1 MALQIHEPTQ
11 PRLSEQTLAAW
22 HDVPTTII
30 SDELNRFNAM
40 ASAIAP
46 VAPGSA
52 FVGEALTVRV
62 IAGDNAAL
70 HYAVARAWPGAAII
84 VDAGGYTDTAVWGGI
99 LHRAATRQGVV
110 AVVIDGSVRDV
121 AELRASTVPAYCR
134 GAVPAGPHKG
144 WGGTVNGLIL
154 CGGCPVTPG
163 DLVRGDDDGV
173 VVVPRPLLDD
183 LLPRCRDRM
192 AMEARI
198 EAAID
203 GGESTVTLLKLPEP
217 GAF

>member
-144 WGGTVNGLIL
+144 WGGTVNGLIQ